1 MVRRRRCEMP
11 KYLFYGSYTPEGFK
25 GLLEEGGS
33 KRIEAAK
40 QALGSAGGTLEA
52 FYFSFGEHDFYI
64 LVDLPDNVTTAA
76 VTLAGNVSG
85 TFSIKGVALLT
96 AEEVDAAVRKS
107 VDFRP
112 PGH

>member
-1 MVRRRRCEMP
+1 MS

-25 GLLEEGGS
+25 GLMKEGGS
-33 KRIEAAK
+33 KRVEAAK
-40 QALGSAGGTLEA
+40 QALGSVGGSLEA
-52 FYFSFGEHDFYI
+52 FYFSFGENDFYI
-64 LVDLPDNVTTAA
+64 IVNLPDNITTTA

-85 TFSIKGVALLT
+85 TFSIQGVALLT
-96 AEEVDAAVRKS
+96 AAEIDEAVKKS

>member
-1 MVRRRRCEMP
+1 MP
-11 KYLFYGSYTPEGFK
+11 KYLFHGSYTPEGFQ

-40 QALGSAGGTLEA
+40 QALGSVGGSLEA
-52 FYFSFGEHDFYI
+52 FYFAFGEDDFYI
-64 LVDLPDNVTTAA
+64 IVDLPDNVTTTA
-76 VTLAGNVSG
+76 VSFVGNVSG
-85 TFSIKGVALLT
+85 TFSIKTVVLLT
-96 AEEVDAAVRKS
+96 PEELDEAVKKS

>member
-1 MVRRRRCEMP
+1 VS
-11 KYLFYGSYTPEGFK
+11 KYLFYGSYTQEGFK
-25 GLLEEGGS
+25 GIVEEGGS

-40 QALGSAGGTLEA
+40 KSLGSVGGSLEA
-52 FYFSFGEHDFYI
+52 FYFSFGENDFYI
-64 LVDLPDNVTTAA
+64 IVDLPDNVTTTA

-85 TFSIKGVALLT
+85 TFSIKGVPLLT
-96 AEEVDAAVRKS
+96 ADELDQAVKKS